1 MRFWWFIEEEEQEE
15 MCCCYFGL
23 SQFEI
28 GMFRI
33 CRKKIA
39 ELEAGKAELA
49 RLQRTQEATLSSVS
63 VWLSL
68 AVLFPGRI

>member
-1 MRFWWFIEEEEQEE
+1 

-33 CRKKIA
+33 CCKEIA
-39 ELEAGKAELA
+39 KLEARKAEPA
-49 RLQRTQEATLSSVS
+49 RLQLVQGGQALVLSPYGVH
-63 VWLSL
+63 WPLSFL
-68 AVLFPGRI
+68 GGFKGYFF